1 MKNIYWEKVP
11 LRNQILL
18 VLKRR
23 QGVMLDEELYTILK
37 KDNPEISYPQLNR
50 VLMDL
55 EIKGLVH
62 VSQITKSKRK
72 IELIREGEEFLAV
85 GED

>member
-37 KDNPEISYPQLNR
+37 KGNPEISYPQLNR